1 MCPIAEDRR
10 GSGRYANG
18 PMRNSAWASLRS
30 AGPALALFA
39 RREAVFGQNLLTLR
53 RHDEIGEPLCCG
65 RCAVHDRQASV
76 CAGGKRIEIF

>member
-1 MCPIAEDRR
+1 
-10 GSGRYANG
+10 
-18 PMRNSAWASLRS
+18 MRNSAWASLRS
-30 AGPALALFA
+30 AGPA
-39 RREAVFGQNLLTLR
+39 VLTLR